1 MNTES
6 TGPSAVWV
14 NTPDPDEL
22 LDGVTHHT
30 FYKDSYVCNL

>member
-1 MNTES
+1 MNIES

-22 LDGVTHHT
+22 PDSVTHLT
-30 FYKDSYVCNL
+30 RNED